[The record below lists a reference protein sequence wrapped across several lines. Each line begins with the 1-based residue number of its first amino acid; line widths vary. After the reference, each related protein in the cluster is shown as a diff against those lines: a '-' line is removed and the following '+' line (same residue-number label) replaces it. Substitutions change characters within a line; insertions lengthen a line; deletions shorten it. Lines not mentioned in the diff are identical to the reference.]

1 MTKVYLKGLGLIGSS
16 LARAIKKEHP
26 DYVLIAEDQDHAA
39 ERYALEHG
47 IADECGTAFDKAED
61 ADLIILATPVSV
73 IAKDLLRLSELE
85 TKPGAIITDV
95 GSTKRTVMKAA
106 RKLIDAGKIF
116 IAGHPMA
123 GDRKSVV

>member
-47 IADECGTAFDKAED
+47 IAD
-61 ADLIILATPVSV
+61 
-73 IAKDLLRLSELE
+73 
-85 TKPGAIITDV
+85 
-95 GSTKRTVMKAA
+95 
-106 RKLIDAGKIF
+106 
-116 IAGHPMA
+116 
-123 GDRKSVV
+123 